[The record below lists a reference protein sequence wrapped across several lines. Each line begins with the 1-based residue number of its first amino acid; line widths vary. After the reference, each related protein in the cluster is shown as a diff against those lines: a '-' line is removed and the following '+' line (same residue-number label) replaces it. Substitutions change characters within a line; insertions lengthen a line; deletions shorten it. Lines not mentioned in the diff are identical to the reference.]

1 MYVTVWSRAMTSN
14 FARLLV
20 ACAAGAI
27 LGGIGVCCAPN
38 IITDD
43 VAAAEIAGATLVY
56 FLVSFLLLSAAR
68 LARPVVRDV
77 FYALDC
83 ARLKGRKD
91 VSRVLVYGGGL
102 RYRFFRRELVRTTA
116 ANERIIVGIL
126 DDDIL
131 LHGKYIGGIQV
142 LGSIQDAPALINR
155 VNADAVVIACEQ
167 TAEQAAR
174 VKALL
179 APTGVSVS
187 LFALSERPL

>member
-1 MYVTVWSRAMTSN
+1 
-14 FARLLV
+14 V
-20 ACAAGAI
+20 A
-27 LGGIGVCCAPN
+27 
-38 IITDD
+38 
-43 VAAAEIAGATLVY
+43 
-56 FLVSFLLLSAAR
+56 
-68 LARPVVRDV
+68 
-77 FYALDC
+77 
-83 ARLKGRKD
+83 RKD